1 MIKIIIAGGRDY
13 TDVSAMEVG
22 FLKHFNKYRND
33 QVEIVS
39 GMARGADSTGVE
51 LARQYNL
58 VVHEW
63 PALWH
68 TYGRSAGYKRN
79 VQMAKNATHLLAF
92 WDGVSKGTEHMIN
105 TARRV
110 GLETFIVRY

>member
-39 GMARGADSTGVE
+39 GMARGADSVGVE
-51 LARQYNL
+51 LAMKYDL
-58 VVHEW
+58 VVHEY

-68 TYGRSAGYKRN
+68 MYGRSAGYKRN
-79 VQMAKNATHLLAF
+79 VQMAENATHLLAF

-105 TARRV
+105 IAKRM
-110 GLETFIVRY
+110 GLKTIIVKY

>member
-39 GMARGADSTGVE
+39 GMARGADSVGVE
-51 LARQYNL
+51 LAMKYDL
-58 VVHEW
+58 VVHEY

-68 TYGRSAGYKRN
+68 MYGRSAGYKRN
-79 VQMAKNATHLLAF
+79 VHMAENATHLLAF
-92 WDGVSKGTEHMIN
+92 WDGMSKGTEHMIN
-105 TARRV
+105 IAKRM
-110 GLETFIVRY
+110 GLKTIIVKY